1 MYNIGQYLFLFQLTK
16 IVIFSYCIYSSNLK
30 ILTLPRLPVI
40 MSTNVG
46 VHAACQAVMIITH
59 QPFMTEG
66 LKVDLCSFLET
77 LRIYMVIFFF
87 FTISDIKHLLLWVM
101 SQILMQNFLFTVYQ
115 IGFLPSMLI
124 IINVNSN

>member
-87 FTISDIKHLLLWVM
+87 FYHLRYKTPAVMGNVSNINAKFSIYSLSNWV
-101 SQILMQNFLFTVYQ
+101 SPF
-115 IGFLPSMLI
+115 
-124 IINVNSN
+124 NVNNN

>member
-87 FTISDIKHLLLWVM
+87 YHLRYKTPAVMGNVSNINAKFSIYSLSNWV
-101 SQILMQNFLFTVYQ
+101 SPF
-115 IGFLPSMLI
+115 
-124 IINVNSN
+124 NVNNN

>member
-66 LKVDLCSFLET
+66 LNVDLCSFLET
-77 LRIYMVIFFF
+77 LRIYMVIFF